1 MNDILNNMDSMIY
14 TILYIPSII
23 YYSSTSYIVVQKNNP
38 SKLSVVPLDTLYR
51 TVIIL
56 LVRVL
61 PCVLWSQKSKQK
73 KKK

>member
-14 TILYIPSII
+14 TILSII
-23 YYSSTSYIVVQKNNP
+23 YYSSTSYVLVQKNNP
-38 SKLSVVPLDTLYR
+38 SKLSVVPLDTLYL
-51 TVIIL
+51 TVIIP